1 MICFC
6 SVLIIDV
13 MIVAAVAGCW
23 VLGLFTQEESIP
35 SDVNMLVVARVLLL
49 IDAACVSAIKEQ

>member
-13 MIVAAVAGCW
+13 MIVAAVAGGW